1 MVSLLSA
8 SLQAAPPLP
17 GASALARSYA
27 DEYTDLNG
35 LPADVLLKK
44 GAYYHDIRHRLD
56 SAMACFSIVA
66 MRTRLIWVRKMLR
79 SVWEA
84 TMAAGRQFFNT
95 ANFLGSLEDLQMAEE
110 IINRHNLSKTL
121 LYYCYGCVYMT
132 LAVSTDDDEYDHKSS
147 IMLRAS
153 YQQAYKEKDY
163 RTMHWAF
170 DNLVSVYRVR
180 ESIDSLAPEAAIMYR
195 LKEPEMWRRKVS
207 LLIYE
212 GALAQEKE
220 DYDKAL
226 AKYNELIQTIPQD
239 LENGRYMASAY
250 LKRSR
255 VERLMQNP
263 EVALETLKE
272 ALRLT
277 YRYEIADVRSSV

>member
-1 MVSLLSA
+1 
-8 SLQAAPPLP
+8 
-17 GASALARSYA
+17 
-27 DEYTDLNG
+27 
-35 LPADVLLKK
+35 
-44 GAYYHDIRHRLD
+44 
-56 SAMACFSIVA
+56 
-66 MRTRLIWVRKMLR
+66 
-79 SVWEA
+79 
-84 TMAAGRQFFNT
+84 
-95 ANFLGSLEDLQMAEE
+95 MAEE

-121 LYYCYGCVYMT
+121 PYYCYGCVYMT

-163 RTMHWAF
+163 RTMHRAF

-255 VERLMQNP
+255 VERLMQKP